1 MTIEKDKVVS
11 FHYTLKLDSGEVA
24 DSSENREPLDFL
36 VGKGQI
42 IPGLEN
48 EMIGMSAGDKKLVTV
63 RPEDAY
69 GAKDPALVQTV
80 SREQIPD
87 SINVAVGEQLQGQS
101 ADGHVVQG
109 QIVGVDEKSVNIDFN
124 HPLADEVLTFDIEI
138 INVRDA
144 SAEEL
149 AHGHAH

>member
-24 DSSENREPLDFL
+24 DSSMNREPLNFL
-36 VGKGQI
+36 VGNGQI

-48 EMIGMSAGDKKLVTV
+48 EMLGMSAGDKKVVTV
-63 RPEDAY
+63 QPENAY
-69 GAKDPALVQTV
+69 GKKDPALVQTV
-80 SREQIPD
+80 GRENIPD
-87 SINVAVGEQLQGQS
+87 SINVEVGERLQGQS
-101 ADGHVVQG
+101 TDGHVVQG
-109 QIVGVDEKSVNIDFN
+109 EIVNMDENSVDIDFN

-138 INVRDA
+138 VDVRDA

-149 AHGHAH
+149 SHGHAH